1 MMYKTVPVTEDN
13 LPPVEDK
20 DDMTSGFVT
29 GYDENGQP
37 HIVFYDHDEK
47 VWATAY
53 RESHHKI
60 VSYLLPVGEEKLRRL
75 CEIVFYDHDEKVW
88 ATAYEVWYDSEDYY
102 LACKPPLNKDAAI
115 TSLIQKFLK
124 DEL

>member
-1 MMYKTVPVTEDN
+1 MYKTVPVTEDN

-75 CEIVFYDHDEKVW
+75 CE
-88 ATAYEVWYDSEDYY
+88 EVWYASEDYY